1 VDTKSQIEINWS
13 GVGAVYTEEE
23 VALVAEIMRNTK
35 DTFTQG
41 KYQQI
46 FEREFC
52 KYNGNESA
60 FAVSSCTAALELSAM
75 LSRIGPGD
83 EVIIPAHTFCATAIS
98 FARTGARIVW
108 ADVDPETLVV
118 TEDILV
124 KLITSRTK
132 VIVVVHLYGLAADM
146 EQIMELARKHNII
159 VVEDCAQALGAE
171 SRAKKVGTW
180 GDFGCFS
187 FHTHKN
193 ITTLG
198 EGGVMTVKDPD
209 MAMLVPG
216 LRHNGL
222 KAYDEPRERYWVPAM
237 GNVDFDWDNVWP
249 YNFCIGEVQC
259 ALGTALLKRVDLLGE
274 KRRRRAKKFID
285 AVKDYPE
292 LVFQTIPSHNTT
304 TRHLLPA
311 KYDSYELGKT
321 NHDFIE
327 IMYKKYNVKMAVQ
340 YYPLYRYPMF
350 IKAGFREADCPNTDH
365 FFDNMVSFPFHS
377 WMSEEQ
383 FNYMIESTIKTLN
396 ELKSYPS

>member
-1 VDTKSQIEINWS
+1 
-13 GVGAVYTEEE
+13 
-23 VALVAEIMRNTK
+23 
-35 DTFTQG
+35 
-41 KYQQI
+41 
-46 FEREFC
+46 
-52 KYNGNESA
+52 
-60 FAVSSCTAALELSAM
+60 
-75 LSRIGPGD
+75 
-83 EVIIPAHTFCATAIS
+83 
-98 FARTGARIVW
+98 
-108 ADVDPETLVV
+108 
-118 TEDILV
+118 
-124 KLITSRTK
+124 
-132 VIVVVHLYGLAADM
+132 
-146 EQIMELARKHNII
+146 
-159 VVEDCAQALGAE
+159 
-171 SRAKKVGTW
+171 
-180 GDFGCFS
+180 
-187 FHTHKN
+187 
-193 ITTLG
+193 
-198 EGGVMTVKDPD
+198 
-209 MAMLVPG
+209 
-216 LRHNGL
+216 
-222 KAYDEPRERYWVPAM
+222 
-237 GNVDFDWDNVWP
+237 VWP